1 MAINRL
7 YSKQM
12 KIDDMKEEKLLTKKQ
27 REELQSL
34 IDEITKEAKK
44 VYGTTDIAHTGVRYL
59 FENGGDICLGG
70 KVVGIE
76 HPHHHDFLD
85 IRLSPEET
93 RDFFQKNNW
102 NKVVDF
108 QTPNPPHSQLISV
121 QCLQNLA

>member
-44 VYGTTDIAHTGVRYL
+44 VHDDYQANESDISGSVVHVHENSPYL
-59 FENGGDICLGG
+59 DTEPGGDEPLYSGSRWT
-70 KVVGIE
+70 KVLKSI
-76 HPHHHDFLD
+76 
-85 IRLSPEET
+85 
-93 RDFFQKNNW
+93 
-102 NKVVDF
+102 
-108 QTPNPPHSQLISV
+108 
-121 QCLQNLA
+121 

>member
-44 VYGTTDIAHTGVRYL
+44 VYDDYQTNESDISGSVVHVHENSPYL
-59 FENGGDICLGG
+59 DTEPGGDEPLYSGSRWTKLLKSI
-70 KVVGIE
+70 
-76 HPHHHDFLD
+76 
-85 IRLSPEET
+85 
-93 RDFFQKNNW
+93 
-102 NKVVDF
+102 
-108 QTPNPPHSQLISV
+108 
-121 QCLQNLA
+121 

>member
-44 VYGTTDIAHTGVRYL
+44 VYDDYQTNESDISGSVFHVHDNSPYL
-59 FENGGDICLGG
+59 DTEPGGDEPLYSGSRWT
-70 KVVGIE
+70 KVLKSI
-76 HPHHHDFLD
+76 
-85 IRLSPEET
+85 
-93 RDFFQKNNW
+93 
-102 NKVVDF
+102 
-108 QTPNPPHSQLISV
+108 
-121 QCLQNLA
+121 